1 MTPAEQVF
9 LMMQQLSAEQQQAV
23 LSLVQSFQSSA
34 SPLKPQINHAV
45 IDSIERQD
53 PARVRAQMWGDEEV

>member
-9 LMMQQLSAEQQQAV
+9 LMLQQLSADQQQAV
-23 LSLVQSFQSSA
+23 LSFVQSFQSSGA
-34 SPLKPQINHAV
+34 AVKPQINHAV

-53 PARVRAQMWGDEEV
+53 PARVRAQMWGDEEG